1 MKSAAFGF
9 SLACLVAACTDKPS
23 DSSALPESPPGS
35 PPEDSADSAPK
46 PADTGDDADGDGWTA
61 ADGDCDDS
69 DATVHP
75 EAAETF
81 CDGLDSDCD
90 GSGAAAAAV
99 YLDQEYD
106 SLQEAL
112 DAAVGGGT
120 VQVCPGS
127 WTAEASAAPVQ
138 PLTLA
143 SWSGSAEETVLL
155 GTGGDAILSVAGA
168 AELTLED
175 LSFAEGSGIYGGAL
189 HIEDIPLTARRVVF
203 SENWALDGGAVCAQI
218 ERSVETTLLFEE
230 CFFEA
235 NVASSDGGAMRIGT
249 GADAEPTVHT
259 VRVVD
264 SHFQDNSADGL
275 GGACGWVA
283 TW

>member
-1 MKSAAFGF
+1 MRSA
-9 SLACLVAACTDKPS
+9 LALFAILGAACIDKS
-23 DSSALPESPPGS
+23 DSTAELDSPPDS
-35 PPEDSADSAPK
+35 PPADSADSAPG
-46 PADTGDDADGDGWTA
+46 PNDSGYDADGDGWTA
-61 ADGDCDDS
+61 AAGDCDDG
-69 DATVHP
+69 DAAVHP
-75 EAAETF
+75 EAAESF

-90 GSGAAAAAV
+90 GSGERTVAV
-99 YLDQEYD
+99 YLEQEYD
-106 SLQEAL
+106 DLQGAL
-112 DAAVGGGT
+112 DAALEGGT
-120 VQVCPGS
+120 VLVCPGS
-127 WTAEASAAPVQ
+127 WTVEASAAPVQ

-143 SWSGSAEETVLL
+143 SWSGNTEDTLL
-155 GTGGDAILSVAGA
+155 MGGGGDTILSVAGL
-168 AELTLED
+168 AEVTLED